1 MDFGFILNYTAAFLK
16 AALLTLEV
24 FGLGLVFSLIIG
36 LFCVIINYFAL
47 DLKAQNLTK
56 KAGNFG
62 LNSAQI
68 SANLN
73 QNSQNLSPKT
83 QILTHLAN
91 FTNALCKAYIELS
104 RNTPLLIQ
112 LFFLYYGLGRLGV
125 SLSSF
130 TCAVVGLSF
139 LGGSYMA
146 ESLRGGIEAVKRQQ
160 FEAGLSLG
168 LNKWQNF
175 RFVILPQALGVAM
188 PSMSANTIFLFKETS
203 VVSIIALPD
212 LVQTM
217 TSINSLTYKTDEL
230 LFMLFVGYLIIILPL
245 SLLLSRLEKRLSY
258 V

>member
-1 MDFGFILNYTAAFLK
+1 MDFEFIWRYVPAFAR

-24 FGLGLVFSLIIG
+24 FALGLFFALLIG
-36 LFCVIINYFAL
+36 FFCVLMSYF
-47 DLKAQNLTK
+47 KF
-56 KAGNFG
+56 NF
-62 LNSAQI
+62 
-68 SANLN
+68 
-73 QNSQNLSPKT
+73 LSK
-83 QILTHLAN
+83 I
-91 FTNALCKAYIELS
+91 CKAYIELS

-130 TCAVVGLSF
+130 SCAVVGLAF

-146 ESLRGGIEAVKRQQ
+146 ESLRAGIEAVKKQQ

-168 LNKWQNF
+168 LSTWQNF
-175 RFVILPQALGVAM
+175 RFVILPQALSVAM
-188 PSMSANTIFLFKETS
+188 PSISANTIFLFKETS

-230 LFMLFVGYLIIILPL
+230 LFMLFMGYLCIILPL
-245 SLLLSRLEKRLSY
+245 SLLLSRLEKRFSY

>member
-1 MDFGFILNYTAAFLK
+1 MDFDFILAYTPAFVK
-16 AALLTLEV
+16 AAVLTLEIFV
-24 FGLGLVFSLIIG
+24 LGLVFSLIVG
-36 LFCVIINYFAL
+36 FFCVLINHF
-47 DLKAQNLTK
+47 
-56 KAGNFG
+56 NFKF
-62 LNSAQI
+62 LNS
-68 SANLN
+68 
-73 QNSQNLSPKT
+73 LS
-83 QILTHLAN
+83 
-91 FTNALCKAYIELS
+91 KAYIELS

-112 LFFLYYGLGRLGV
+112 LFFLYYGLGRLGI

-146 ESLRGGIEAVKRQQ
+146 ESLRAGLEAVKRQQ

-168 LNKWQNF
+168 FTRWQNF

-188 PSMSANTIFLFKETS
+188 PSISANTIFLFKETS

-245 SLLLSRLEKRLSY
+245 SLGLSRLEKRLSY